1 MLETSKEATDNELVE
16 LSKQNPDAFGEL
28 VSRYQKRLF
37 RYIRRSSYFSN
48 EDVEDIIQETF
59 IKVYKSLNIFDGDLK
74 FSTWI
79 YQIARN
85 TMIDA
90 IRKKQIRPQTVFF
103 EEDDTLKF
111 FKADIDIQAQIETK
125 DQVKILQ
132 ELIDALPYKYR
143 EVLILRFLED
153 KNYDEIM
160 DIVQKSKGTVAALI
174 NRGKKKLLEAAHAK
188 LNLL

>member
-1 MLETSKEATDNELVE
+1 MVTDNELVE

-37 RYIRRSSYFSN
+37 VYIRRSSYFSN
-48 EDVEDIIQETF
+48 EDIEDIIQETF

-90 IRKKQIRPQTVFF
+90 IRKKQVRPQTVFF

-111 FKADIDIQAQIETK
+111 FKADIDIQAQIENK
-125 DQVKILQ
+125 DQVKMLQ
-132 ELIDALPYKYR
+132 ELIDDLPYKYR

-160 DIVQKSKGTVAALI
+160 DIIQKSKGTVAALI
-174 NRGKKKLLEAAHAK
+174 SRGKKKLLEAAHAK
-188 LNLL
+188 FNLL

>member
-1 MLETSKEATDNELVE
+1 MQEMSEVATDNELVD
-16 LSKQNPDAFGEL
+16 LSRQNPDAFGEL
-28 VSRYQKRLF
+28 VLRYQKRLF
-37 RYIRRSSYFSN
+37 FYVRRSSYFSN
-48 EDVEDIIQETF
+48 EDIEDIIQETF

-85 TMIDA
+85 TTIDA
-90 IRKKQIRPQTVFF
+90 IRKKHVRPQTVFF
-103 EEDDTLKF
+103 EEDDALKF
-111 FKADIDIQAQIETK
+111 FKADINIQAQIENK

-132 ELIDALPYKYR
+132 KLINDLPYKYR
-143 EVLILRFLED
+143 EVLILRFLEE